1 MAFSCRVVFLTAV
14 GTSFSVRGWFGYGC
28 EILKGSVVGYACA
41 QGGIDSG
48 AEPVECL
55 DVTES
60 GGFFCFSAGSTAGGW
75 WSLRIWILPE
85 CSTSCFICSSC
96 AECGEYVYAF
106 ELQPVR

>member
-60 GGFFCFSAGSTAGGW
+60 GDFFVSQQAALQAAGGHYGYG
-75 WSLRIWILPE
+75 SYQNVQLPA
-85 CSTSCFICSSC
+85 SS
-96 AECGEYVYAF
+96 APRAPSVGNMYMPSNYN
-106 ELQPVR
+106 L